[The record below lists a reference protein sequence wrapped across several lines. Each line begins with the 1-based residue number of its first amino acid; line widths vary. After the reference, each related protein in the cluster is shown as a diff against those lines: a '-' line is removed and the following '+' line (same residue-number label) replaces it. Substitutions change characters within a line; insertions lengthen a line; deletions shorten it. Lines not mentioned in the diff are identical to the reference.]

1 MVQFLLKGATL
12 IAAGYGVKCYLEK
25 EENREKVE
33 KKFTQILE
41 WLKKF
46 SEDRSIAEPA
56 ASEEKSVRSSK
67 TNREK
72 LKYVIDS
79 VR

>member
-46 SEDRSIAEPA
+46 SEERSVAEPA
-56 ASEEKSVRSSK
+56 ASEERSAKSSRFD
-67 TNREK
+67 REK
-72 LKYVIDS
+72 FK
-79 VR
+79 

>member
-46 SEDRSIAEPA
+46 SEERSVAEPA
-56 ASEEKSVRSSK
+56 GAEERSAKSSRFD
-67 TNREK
+67 REK
-72 LKYVIDS
+72 FE
-79 VR
+79 